1 MGRRP
6 LIGAA
11 LAGVTCALALIAST
25 GCSAPGAPGGS
36 GAPGGAAAPPA
47 GDEGGPRGAGTRRMA
62 ERLQALLRDVPP
74 EQNIFRNVERVESLR
89 GRLAESR
96 DPQTFLDLQPKLAEE
111 LINAGRPEEALKE
124 LETLRQFAEKHYG
137 FLPSHPMTFLRRA
150 SAVAWLR
157 VGEQE
162 NCLARHTTESC
173 LAPIRRGGVH
183 TLARGS
189 RAAIRVLE
197 EQLREV
203 PGDLAARW
211 LLNIAYMTVGEYP
224 DKVPRPWL
232 IPPSAFASDAEVK
245 RFTDVAPALGLAADD
260 LAGGSIVD
268 DFDGDGNLDIMA
280 SSSSMRGPLRY
291 FRNGADGTFSERT
304 EEAGLTGLLGGL
316 NLIQADYDNDG
327 DPDALVLRG
336 GWLGKAGHHPNSL
349 LRNDGEGTFEDVTED
364 AGVLSFHPTQTA
376 VWLDYDGDGWLDLFI
391 GNETAEGEVHP
402 CELYHNRGD
411 GTFAEVA
418 ADSGVA
424 VEGFVKSVVSAD
436 YDNDG
441 RPDLYLSLR
450 DAPNLL
456 FHNDGPKDS
465 ARGAAGGWRF
475 TEAGARAGV
484 TEPIHSFP
492 AFFFD
497 YDNDGWV
504 DLFVSG
510 YLIKDVGDI
519 AADYLGLPGKGEKAR
534 LYRNNGD
541 GTFRDVTRAARL
553 DRVLHSMG
561 SNFGDI
567 DSDGWLD
574 FYLGTGD
581 PSLATVVPN
590 RMFRNAEGRRFQD
603 VTTSAGVGHLQK
615 GHGISFA
622 DLDHDGDQDVYEV
635 MGGAV
640 SGDNF
645 RNVLYENPGYGSHW
659 IGLKLEGVRSNR
671 AGVGA
676 RIKVTVRADRGTRA
690 IHRTVGPGGS
700 FGASPLR
707 QEIGLGRARAVE
719 GVEILWPGSGTR
731 QVLRG
736 LEMDR
741 LYLVREGEAGAE
753 SIALK
758 TFHLSDG
765 GSR

>member
-1 MGRRP
+1 MERRS
-6 LIGAA
+6 LIALLA
-11 LAGVTCALALIAST
+11 LAAITA
-25 GCSAPGAPGGS
+25 CSAPGAPEGQ
-36 GAPGGAAAPPA
+36 GAPGGPAAAADPA
-47 GDEGGPRGAGTRRMA
+47 DPRGPGTLRMA
-62 ERLQALLRDVPP
+62 ERLQELLRDPHP
-74 EQNIFRNVERVESLR
+74 ESNIFRNVERVAYLR
-89 GRLAESR
+89 AHLAESP
-96 DPQTFLDLQPKLAEE
+96 DPETFLELQPRLAEE
-111 LINAGRPEEALKE
+111 LINAGRPEEALVE
-124 LETLRQFAEKHYG
+124 LDRLRQFAEKHYG
-137 FLPSHPMTFLRRA
+137 VLPKEPLTILRRA

-173 LAPIRRGGVH
+173 LVPIRGGGVH
-183 TLARGS
+183 TLVRGS
-189 RAAIRVLE
+189 RAAIKVLE

-224 DKVPRPWL
+224 DKVPPAWL

-245 RFTDVAPALGLAADD
+245 RFTDRAPALGLAVDD

-268 DFDGDGNLDIMA
+268 DFDDDGDLDLMA

-291 FRNGADGTFSERT
+291 FRDNGDGTFTERT
-304 EEAGLTGLLGGL
+304 REAGLEGLLGGL

-327 DPDALVLRG
+327 DLDALVLRG
-336 GWLGKAGHHPNSL
+336 GWMEKAGHHPNSL
-349 LRNDGEGTFEDVTED
+349 LRNRGDGTFDDVTEE

-391 GNETAEGEVHP
+391 GNETTAGDVQP
-402 CELYHNRGD
+402 CELYHNDRNGRFTD
-411 GTFAEVA
+411 LAAASGLAVA
-418 ADSGVA
+418 A
-424 VEGFVKSVVSAD
+424 FVKSAVSAD

-456 FHNDGPKDS
+456 FHNEGPLDA
-465 ARGAAGGWRF
+465 ARGASAGWKF
-475 TEAGARAGV
+475 TEVGARAGV

-492 AFFFD
+492 AWFFD
-497 YDNDGWV
+497 YDNDGWS

-510 YLIKDVGDI
+510 YFIRNVGDI
-519 AADYLGLPGKGEKAR
+519 AADYLGLPGQGEKAR
-534 LYRNNGD
+534 LYHNNRD

-590 RMFRNAEGRRFQD
+590 RMFRNAEGRFFQD

-622 DLDHDGDQDVYEV
+622 DIDQDGDQDIYQV

-645 RNVLYENPGYGSHW
+645 RNVLYENPGYGSRF
-659 IGLKLEGVRSNR
+659 IGLRLEGVRANR
-671 AGVGA
+671 GGVGA
-676 RIKVTVRADRGTRA
+676 RLKVTVRTSAGRRA

-700 FGASPLR
+700 FGGSPLR
-707 QEIGLGRARAVE
+707 QEIGLGRASAIE
-719 GVEILWPGSGTR
+719 EVEILWPGSGTR

-736 LEMDR
+736 LALDR
-741 LYLVREGEAGAE
+741 FYLVREGESAA
-753 SIALK
+753 APLTLP
-758 TFHLSDG
+758 TFRLSPGD
-765 GSR
+765 